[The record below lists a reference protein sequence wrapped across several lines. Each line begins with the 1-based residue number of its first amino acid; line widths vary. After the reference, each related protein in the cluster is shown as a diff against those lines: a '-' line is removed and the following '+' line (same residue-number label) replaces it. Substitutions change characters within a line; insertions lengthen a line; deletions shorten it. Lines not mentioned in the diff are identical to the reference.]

1 MTIFFSRTQTFLLQG
16 LYQFSSR
23 TQTFLLQGQD
33 PNITASRSGP
43 KHSCFK
49 VFINFPLGSKHSC
62 FKVFINFS
70 LGPKHSCFKVFINML
85 QGQIQMQT
93 LSNSG
98 PNKLWKLH
106 LYPFKFKSISA
117 TNFFNRSLHFLWL
130 GTVWSQQQTV
140 TLVLHKFHDGNADF
154 YFCGLLVQ
162 FDTNTF
168 HCLYQGFVCVLFQ
181 FGML

>member
-1 MTIFFSRTQTFLLQG
+1 MLVKQMPNLLKVQSWNVNTSRYWPKHFASHSWLSFSL
-16 LYQFSSR
+16 
-23 TQTFLLQGQD
+23 
-33 PNITASRSGP
+33 GP

-49 VFINFPLGSKHSC
+49 VFINFPLGPKHSC

-117 TNFFNRSLHFLWL
+117 ANFFNWSLHFLWL
-130 GTVWSQQQTV
+130 GTVWSQQQTLA
-140 TLVLHKFHDGNADF
+140 LVLHKFHNGNADF